1 MEAILFFFLLVRVV
15 VRMVED
21 EIRKDDLNPLPAV
34 TPKFVIAVHRRAVG
48 GRIVGRGEGAVL
60 VRIAPE
66 YPVAGRA

>member
-1 MEAILFFFLLVRVV
+1 
-15 VRMVED
+15 MVED
-21 EIRKDDLNPLPAV
+21 EIRKDDLNPFPAV